1 MKLSSVSEF
10 RETFTLSLPDFG
22 SFGKIGKSGD
32 AAVDAI
38 ADDLESQH
46 VAEVMGIAGFGK
58 KAKQF
63 DILEQVAKAVNTTSK
78 LPEPS
83 KQEDEDEDTGDSD
96 DEDVIGP
103 LPPGA
108 DADPEDAPGPSQSTT
123 TTTKERKKRD
133 PDLDSDDSLN
143 DLSDSDEDADG
154 DDGTD
159 PQSRIPVTHEV
170 VMRHGTRAIT
180 CLAADA
186 SGARLASGSIDYEL
200 SFWDF
205 AGMDTSMKSFRK
217 IQPCENHAI
226 RGLHYSVSGDRI
238 LVIAGN
244 SQAKILDRDG
254 FEKME
259 CVKGDQY
266 ISDMSKTKGHT
277 AQLTSGDWHPHQKDE
292 FITASLDGTIR
303 IWNAFKGKEHRA
315 LIKARAQGGLRTTP
329 SSVAFNKEAS
339 LIAAGC
345 SDGSIQMWD
354 TRRMF
359 VSTTHMVRDAHR
371 KNMDISCVTFNYSG
385 SQIASRSCDESMK
398 LWDMRNLRK
407 ALQEFPNLSARYDTT
422 GCCFSPD
429 DTMLVTGD
437 SLERAGEKAKLYF
450 FDTKTD
456 FRLINSIPVASSH
469 IVSTLWHPKLNQIF
483 VGSGSGEIV
492 CLYDEKKSLR
502 GAKLCV
508 SKTYRKK
515 KHVEMVGT
523 TQVITPHALPLFREE
538 KTRSNRRKIEKAR
551 ADPVKSKRPD
561 MPITTGQGG
570 RLASSGG
577 TLSSYVIRNLG
588 LSKRVDDDQD
598 PREAI
603 LKFAKEAEENPYWI
617 APAYKKSQPKP
628 VFQDEPDAKKAKQ
641 E

>member
-1 MKLSSVSEF
+1 
-10 RETFTLSLPDFG
+10 
-22 SFGKIGKSGD
+22 
-32 AAVDAI
+32 
-38 ADDLESQH
+38 
-46 VAEVMGIAGFGK
+46 MGIAGFGK

-63 DILEQVAKAVNTTSK
+63 DVLEQVAKAVKTTPK
-78 LPEPS
+78 VEELP
-83 KQEDEDEDTGDSD
+83 KDDSD
-96 DEDVIGP
+96 EAASESDDDIIGP
-103 LPPGA
+103 LPPSTS
-108 DADPEDAPGPSQSTT
+108 PGPSQSTSDPPPT
-123 TTTKERKKRD
+123 ATKTKKT
-133 PDLDSDDSLN
+133 PDCDSDDSYN
-143 DLSDSDEDADG
+143 DLSDSDG
-154 DDGTD
+154 DNSSD
-159 PQSRIPVTHEV
+159 PAHRIPITHEV
-170 VMRHGTRAIT
+170 VMRHGSKAIT

-217 IQPCENHAI
+217 ITPCDTHAI

-238 LVIAGN
+238 LVISGS
-244 SQAKILDRDG
+244 SQAKVLDRDG

-259 CVKGDQY
+259 CVMGDQY
-266 ISDMSKTKGHT
+266 ISDMAKTKGHV
-277 AQLTSGDWHPHQKDE
+277 AQLTAGAWHPHQKDE

-303 IWNAFKGKEHRA
+303 IWNAYKGKEQRA
-315 LIKARAQGGLRTTP
+315 VIKARAQGGMRTTP
-329 SSVAFNKEAS
+329 SSCAFNKEAS

-359 VSTTHMVRDAHR
+359 VTTTHLVRDAHR
-371 KNMDISCVTFNYSG
+371 KNVEISCVAFSHSG
-385 SQIASRSCDESMK
+385 QQIASRSCDESMK
-398 LWDMRNLRK
+398 LWDMRSLMK
-407 ALQEFPNLSARYDTT
+407 ALKDFPNLSARYDTT
-422 GCCFSPD
+422 NCCFSPD

-437 SLERAGEKAKLYF
+437 SVQRAGERAKLYF
-450 FDTKTD
+450 YDTKSD
-456 FRLINSIPVASSH
+456 YRLINALPVANSH
-469 IVSTLWHPKLNQIF
+469 IVSTLWHAKLNQIF
-483 VGSGSGEIV
+483 VGSGNGEIV
-492 CLYDEKKSLR
+492 CLYDERRSRR

-508 SKTYRKK
+508 AKTYRKK
-515 KHVEMVGT
+515 QHVEMVGT

-551 ADPVKSKRPD
+551 ADPVKSKKPD
-561 MPITTGQGG
+561 LPITTGQGG

-603 LKFAKEAEENPYWI
+603 LKFAKEAAENPYWI

-628 VFQDEPDAKKAKQ
+628 IFQDEPDAKKAK
-641 E
+641 EE

>member
-1 MKLSSVSEF
+1 ME
-10 RETFTLSLPDFG
+10 
-22 SFGKIGKSGD
+22 
-32 AAVDAI
+32 AI
-38 ADDLESQH
+38 AEDLENQH
-46 VAEVMGIAGFGK
+46 VQEIMGIAGFGK

-63 DILEQVAKAVNTTSK
+63 DVLDQVARAVKTTPK
-78 LPEPS
+78 PAAEPHKS
-83 KQEDEDEDTGDSD
+83 DDSDEDDDESD
-96 DEDVIGP
+96 DDTIGP
-103 LPPGA
+103 LPPTALPSNDEKQDEPGTSSTKSTKPKGTA
-108 DADPEDAPGPSQSTT
+108 DGEAE
-123 TTTKERKKRD
+123 
-133 PDLDSDDSLN
+133 DSDDSYN
-143 DLSDSDEDADG
+143 DLSDSEEEADG
-154 DDGTD
+154 DDGDT
-159 PQSRIPVTHEV
+159 QTKIPVTHEV
-170 VMRHGTRAIT
+170 VMRHGTKPIL

-226 RGLHYSVSGDRI
+226 RGLHYSVTGDRI
-238 LVIAGN
+238 LVISGT

-266 ISDMSKTKGHT
+266 IADMSRTKGHV
-277 AQLTSGDWHPHQKDE
+277 AQLTAGDWHPYQKDE
-292 FITASLDGTIR
+292 FITASMDGTIR
-303 IWNAFKGKEHRA
+303 IWNAFKGKEHKSV
-315 LIKARAQGGLRTTP
+315 IKARAQGGLRTTP
-329 SSVAFNKEAS
+329 SSCAFNKEAS

-359 VSTTHMVRDAHR
+359 VSTTHLVRDAHQR
-371 KNMDISCVTFNYSG
+371 NMDISGVTFSYSG
-385 SQIASRSCDESMK
+385 QQIASRSCDETMK
-398 LWDMRNLRK
+398 LWDMRNLKK
-407 ALQEFPNLSARYDTT
+407 ALKEFPNLSARYDTT
-422 GCCFSPD
+422 NCCFSPD
-429 DTMLVTGD
+429 DTMLLTGD
-437 SLERAGEKAKLYF
+437 SLAKAGDKAQLYF
-450 FDTKTD
+450 YDTKSD
-456 FRLINSIPVASSH
+456 FRLLNTLPVANSH
-469 IVSTLWHPKLNQIF
+469 IISTLWHPKLNQVF
-483 VGSGSGEIV
+483 VGSGNGEIH
-492 CLYDEKKSLR
+492 CLYDEKKSIR

-515 KHVEMVGT
+515 KHVEMTST

-538 KTRSNRRKIEKAR
+538 KSRSNRRKKEKER

-617 APAYKKSQPKP
+617 APAYNKTQPKP
-628 VFQDEPDAKKAKQ
+628 VFQDEPDAKKAKN